1 MQTDENVMQETMD
14 KLMEMI
20 KESKYTE
27 AISILEES
35 QKLEKW

>member
-1 MQTDENVMQETMD
+1 MSNTIEQ
-14 KLMEMI
+14 LMEMI
-20 KESKYTE
+20 KDEKYTE